1 MLATFE
7 FGEFTWL
14 SVTQTSPISS
24 TNGSLIPSTAIGI
37 ASIFAPGTQ
46 NYAMSNFGAP
56 ANGVGV
62 TTTAKINGV
71 AAPLPV
77 IVQADYSC
85 WCPALGA
92 FVRPEDTNLMTKLSE

>member
-1 MLATFE
+1 MLSTFE
-7 FGEFTWL
+7 FGEFTWS

-24 TNGSLIPSTAIGI
+24 TNGALIPSTAIGI
-37 ASIFAPGTQ
+37 PSVFAAGTQ
-46 NYAMSNFGAP
+46 NYAMSNFGP
-56 ANGVGV
+56 TTNPVGV

-71 AAPLPV
+71 SPPLPV
-77 IVQADYSC
+77 VVQADYSC